1 MNIGIDIRPLMLK
14 NKTGV
19 GEYTFEL
26 LSTIFKQ
33 DKDNQFFL
41 FSNSAKEIHKKNYN
55 WDQPNVRHIHTRL
68 PNKILNFALAFGLI
82 NINKLLPEKIDHWYS
97 PNLNFLSL
105 DKNTKHT
112 LTIHDI
118 SFEFFPEF
126 YTLKQQ
132 LWHKIINPK
141 KQCQR
146 ADTIVVP
153 SENTKRDLV
162 DYYEIPAE
170 KIRVIY
176 PGISP
181 TFNPTDAQLKIQRT
195 IILKKY
201 DLPEN
206 FILFL
211 GSIEP
216 RKNLLGLIK
225 AFEKLPKEITDKF
238 YLIIAGGSGWKNKN
252 AYDLASRSKLNNHI
266 KFLGYVSEADK
277 PALYS
282 LANIFVFPSFYEG
295 FGFPII
301 EAMKMGTPVITSNRS
316 SLPEIA
322 KNSAYFINPNNFS
335 DLSLAIKSLIL
346 NSKLY
351 EEYLKRGQE
360 TASYYSWE
368 NSAKEHLTIFVAN

>member
-1 MNIGIDIRPLMLK
+1 MNIGIDIRPLMIK

-26 LSTIFKQ
+26 LSSIFTE
-33 DKDNQFFL
+33 DKYNQYFL
-41 FSNSAKEIHKKNYN
+41 FSNSSKEIHNKFFS
-55 WDQPNVRHIHTRL
+55 WDQPNIHYIHTRY
-68 PNKILNFALAFGLI
+68 PNKILNFALAFGLLD
-82 NINKLLPEKIDHWYS
+82 INKLLPEKIDHWYS

-118 SFEFFPEF
+118 SYEIFPEF
-126 YTLKQQ
+126 YTFKQRI
-132 LWHKIINPK
+132 WHKIINPK
-141 KQCQR
+141 KQCLL
-146 ADTIVVP
+146 ANTIVVP

-162 DYYEIPAE
+162 DYYQIDKE
-170 KIRVIY
+170 KIKVVY

-181 TFNPTDAQLKIQRT
+181 LFNLTEAQLKIQKT
-195 IILKKY
+195 IIQKKY

-252 AYDLASRSKLNNHI
+252 IYDYANRSKLRDHI
-266 KFLGYVSEADK
+266 KFLGYVAQADK

-282 LANIFVFPSFYEG
+282 LANLFVFPSFYEG
-295 FGFPII
+295 FGFPVI
-301 EAMKMGTPVITSNRS
+301 EAMKIGTPVITSNCS

-322 KNSAYFINPNNFS
+322 KNSTYFINPNNFS
-335 DLSLAIKSLIL
+335 DLSLAIKTLIT
-346 NSKLY
+346 NPKLY
-351 EEYLKRGQE
+351 EQYLKRGLQ
-360 TASYYSWE
+360 TASNYSWK
-368 NSAKEHLTIFVAN
+368 NSAKDHLNIFGN